1 MCFSTEKLIVYAIK
15 CENSHISL
23 FYYFNYYDKTII
35 KIFSTTKRKVILKIK
50 EKNMLKNK
58 ISIKRRIKIIISV
71 KNKVRNKYKT
81 DRAGP

>member
-1 MCFSTEKLIVYAIK
+1 
-15 CENSHISL
+15 
-23 FYYFNYYDKTII
+23 
-35 KIFSTTKRKVILKIK
+35 
-50 EKNMLKNK
+50 MLKNK